1 MHGTELLTEA
11 EAARFLR
18 LGITKTREE
27 RRAGR
32 LAHIRIGPRI
42 IRYRMTDL
50 EKFIAAHAKGGD
62 AMTGTLESRDV
73 E

>member
-18 LGITKTREE
+18 LGMTKVREE

-32 LAHIRIGPRI
+32 LPHIQIGPRI
-42 IRYRMTDL
+42 IRYRLTDL
-50 EKFIAAHAKGGD
+50 EAYIAAHARGGD
-62 AMTGTLESRDV
+62 AMTGTLESRDA